1 MADTI
6 DRIRV
11 TLHPLK
17 DDGTMDLNTN
27 LYPKTL
33 LDGIVDRDGN
43 PVDIA
48 TQEELQNAT
57 SKLSGDITEN
67 IEIINQTIQETT
79 QHLEQEINAIPK
91 GDVTTEQLNEALAD
105 KVTQEDLNT
114 SLESIHS
121 ELDTKASQE
130 DLDDLEDAL
139 DNKLVEYYL
148 RFYWDS
154 DNNKIVLDS
163 SSVKDWMESP
173 ESFEDRLML
182 ISVNGSIS
190 AICRVNKHI
199 SSNLIQIYIDCEDFG
214 TIYMYCNIK
223 DGDWNINLDGYF
235 PPIYDGSEFAP
246 YLEISNGEVVDD
258 NVIKPHWITS
268 FDDRVDVLS
277 YAPAKAW
284 VGIEDALEPCTIYR
298 KFFYRK
304 FSEDKYNIIIC
315 IQTSKGEYQLT
326 YQFESYPL

>member
-6 DRIRV
+6 KRTRV

-27 LYPKTL
+27 LYPKTF
-33 LDGIVDRDGN
+33 LDGIVNRDGEE
-43 PVDIA
+43 VDVV
-48 TQEELQNAT
+48 TQPELDEAI
-57 SKLSGDITEN
+57 DN
-67 IEIINQTIQETT
+67 I
-79 QHLEQEINAIPK
+79 EQEIQALPK
-91 GDVTTEQLNEALAD
+91 GDVTEEHL
-105 KVTQEDLNT
+105 QEVKTDL
-114 SLESIHS
+114 EDQI
-121 ELDTKASQE
+121 DTKAPQE
-130 DLDDLEDAL
+130 DIDKIWDTL

-163 SSVKDWMESP
+163 SSVEDWMESP

-199 SSNLIQIYIDCEDFG
+199 SSNLIEIYIDCEDFG

-223 DGDWNINLDGYF
+223 DGDWNINLDRYF
-235 PPIYDGSEFAP
+235 PPIYDDGEFAS

-268 FDDRVDVLS
+268 FNGRVDVLS

-284 VGIEDALEPCTIYR
+284 VRIDEKLEPCTIYR
-298 KFFYRK
+298 KF
-304 FSEDKYNIIIC
+304 SEDKDNIIIC
-315 IQTSKGEYQLT
+315 IQTSKGEYKLT
-326 YQFESYPL
+326 YQWETDPK